1 MLTNNIDQYIKN
13 LKDRVNAEMKRRNS
27 KYGSM
32 TSLGNES
39 FANDIGVNDPILTEH
54 VNKTTN
60 RLLQVSDYGDN
71 RKFGDFQTGSD
82 TGMLEASAKKL
93 SELESQNVYSGNGC
107 RGLCSGLCTGTCFNQ
122 CQGCTGCSN
131 GCSSCSGGC
140 GGNCQGGCSGACT
153 NGCGSGC
160 TNGCGSGC
168 TSNCGGNCTG
178 CKKSCSGSCIN
189 TCTGNCTTS
198 CSGGCLYIM
207 HIM

>member
-93 SELESQNVYSGNGC
+93 SEL
-107 RGLCSGLCTGTCFNQ
+107 
-122 CQGCTGCSN
+122 
-131 GCSSCSGGC
+131 
-140 GGNCQGGCSGACT
+140 
-153 NGCGSGC
+153 
-160 TNGCGSGC
+160 
-168 TSNCGGNCTG
+168 
-178 CKKSCSGSCIN
+178 
-189 TCTGNCTTS
+189 
-198 CSGGCLYIM
+198 
-207 HIM
+207 